1 MKDNENIYTEERHK
15 KIFDLIKEEGRITVK
30 ELSSIFNISGV
41 TIRNDLKVLS
51 DNGYI
56 LRTHGGAIYSEQNGT
71 ELPINIRKNKQKD
84 CKVNIGKKAASLVTD
99 GEVIFID
106 ASTTACEMVPF
117 LEGKN
122 EVTVITNSLDV
133 AYRLALST
141 NLNII
146 ILGGTIRRKSL
157 SVVGG
162 EIENIFPDVN
172 ISKAFFGAW
181 GISIKEGLTDVNP
194 KEIKIKKNVVFRS
207 KTIIG
212 LIDSSKWGKVSFG
225 TFVQT
230 EQLDIIITDE
240 KAPEEIEK
248 KLKEKNITILKI

>member
-1 MKDNENIYTEERHK
+1 MH
-15 KIFDLIKEEGRITVK
+15 
-30 ELSSIFNISGV
+30 
-41 TIRNDLKVLS
+41 
-51 DNGYI
+51 
-56 LRTHGGAIYSEQNGT
+56 
-71 ELPINIRKNKQKD
+71 
-84 CKVNIGKKAASLVTD
+84 IGEKTASLVTD

-117 LEGKN
+117 LNEKN

-162 EIENIFPDVN
+162 VIENIFPEVN

-194 KEIKIKKNVVFRS
+194 QEISIKKNVVTRS
-207 KTIIG
+207 RTIVG
-212 LIDSSKWGKVSFG
+212 LVDSSKWGKVSFG
-225 TFVQT
+225 TFAKT
-230 EQLDIIITDE
+230 EQINILITDKNAPKDIEERLIEKDIIIF
-240 KAPEEIEK
+240 
-248 KLKEKNITILKI
+248 KI

>member
-1 MKDNENIYTEERHK
+1 M
-15 KIFDLIKEEGRITVK
+15 
-30 ELSSIFNISGV
+30 
-41 TIRNDLKVLS
+41 
-51 DNGYI
+51 
-56 LRTHGGAIYSEQNGT
+56 
-71 ELPINIRKNKQKD
+71 
-84 CKVNIGKKAASLVTD
+84 NIGKQAASLVSD

-141 NLNII
+141 SLNII

-181 GISIKEGLTDVNP
+181 GISINEGLTDVNP
-194 KEIKIKKNVVFRS
+194 KEIKIKNNIALRS

-225 TFVQT
+225 TFVKT
-230 EQLDIIITDE
+230 EQLDIIITDSN
-240 KAPEEIEK
+240 APKDMEQ
-248 KLKEKNITILKI
+248 KLKDKGVDIIKI